1 MSNPKRKELCL
12 TQKLDMDKFRYT
24 SLDEVITYLT
34 GLRAETNG
42 DARLDF
48 EVHETYY
55 DDYTVEVELTHHRME
70 TDEEYA
76 ERCKM
81 HHKRAAA
88 ARKAAKT
95 RKAKQEREEREM
107 LKKLQEKYKD

>member
-12 TQKLDMDKFRYT
+12 THKLDSDKFCYT
-24 SLDEVITYLT
+24 SLDDLIAYLT
-34 GLRAETNG
+34 ELRANTNG
-42 DARLDF
+42 EAQLDL

-55 DDYTVEVELTHHRME
+55 NDYRIEAKLIHRRME
-70 TDEEYA
+70 TDEEYTK
-76 ERCKM
+76 RCKD

-95 RKAKQEREEREM
+95 RKVKQEREEREM